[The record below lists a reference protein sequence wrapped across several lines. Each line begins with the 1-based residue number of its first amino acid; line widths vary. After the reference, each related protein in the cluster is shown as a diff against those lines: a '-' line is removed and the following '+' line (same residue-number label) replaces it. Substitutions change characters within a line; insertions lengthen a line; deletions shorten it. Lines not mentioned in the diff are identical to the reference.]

1 MSDYEAM
8 FRTLFY
14 ATVNAEYSLQQAV
27 EMLKNAH
34 DECAKILRHIN
45 EPPDTMTNQNE

>member
-14 ATVNAEYSLQQAV
+14 ATVNAEYNLKQAV

-34 DECAKILRHIN
+34 DECDKILRHIN
-45 EPPDTMTNQNE
+45 EPPDASSNRE